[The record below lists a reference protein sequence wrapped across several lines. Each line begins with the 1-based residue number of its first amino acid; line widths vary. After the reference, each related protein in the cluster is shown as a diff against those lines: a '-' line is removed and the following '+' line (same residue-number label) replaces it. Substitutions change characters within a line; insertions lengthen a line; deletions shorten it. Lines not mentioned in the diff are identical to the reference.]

1 MDLDPSAMTPE
12 DSPKTIEDIIASPE
26 YLDMMTPKVAVGD
39 LAHDFTLPTLD
50 GDAEVTLSTFA
61 QNQPVALIFGS
72 YT

>member
-50 GDAEVTLSTFA
+50 GDAEFTLSTFA